1 MEVPMQGLPM
11 VLPLFFV
18 IGLGFVIRK
27 IGLLSKECAGQ
38 LTSVLYWAVLPV
50 LLFRTTLRVG
60 SGIFENPN
68 LFWAI
73 HASFLVVPA
82 IAWLGACLLRKGQP
96 RTRRAVS
103 VLVSIRANNIFMG
116 IPAVTLAFGEP
127 GLESVTLFL
136 AVGLL
141 GYNLISLTWAQVA
154 LSGELS
160 LKAIGETARG
170 LVKNPLVWG
179 CFLGVAGSLLGLK
192 ELPQS
197 IDTSFR
203 IIGDTA
209 SGVAL
214 LSLGASLEFGH
225 LFKAVRNT
233 WYDSILKLFLHPAF
247 VLLAFFVWPV
257 EPGLRNAVVL
267 VSAMPSAVNNFVVAK
282 GMGMDEEYAAQAV
295 AATTLLSVIS
305 LPLWLYIL
313 SG

>member
-1 MEVPMQGLPM
+1 MQGIPM
-11 VLPLFFV
+11 VFPLFFV

-27 IGLLSKECAGQ
+27 VGLLSKESAGQ
-38 LTSVLYWAVLPV
+38 LTGVLYWTVLPV

-60 SGIFENPN
+60 SGVFENPN

-73 HASFLVVPA
+73 HVSFLTVPA
-82 IAWLGACLLRKGQP
+82 IAWAGVRFLRKKES
-96 RTRRAVS
+96 RVRKAVT
-103 VLVSIRANNIFMG
+103 VLVSIRSNNIFMG

-160 LKAIGETARG
+160 LRALGKTARE
-170 LVKNPLVWG
+170 LVRNPLVWG
-179 CFLGVAGSLLGLK
+179 CFLGVAGSSMGLK
-192 ELPQS
+192 ELPQTL
-197 IDTSFR
+197 DASFK

-209 SGVAL
+209 SGLAL
-214 LSLGASLEFGH
+214 LALGASLEFSH
-225 LFKAVRNT
+225 LLKAVRNT
-233 WYDSILKLFLHPAF
+233 WFDSLFKLFLHPAF
-247 VLLAFFVWPV
+247 VLLAFYFWPV
-257 EPGLRNAVVL
+257 ETGLQNAVVL

-282 GMGMDEEYAAQAV
+282 GMGMDADYAGQVV
-295 AATTLLSVIS
+295 AASTLLSVAS
-305 LPLWLYIL
+305 LPFWLYLL

>member
-1 MEVPMQGLPM
+1 MQGLPM

-27 IGLLSKECAGQ
+27 IGLLSKESAGQ
-38 LTSVLYWAVLPV
+38 LTGVLYWIVLPV

-60 SGIFENPN
+60 SGIFDNPN

-82 IAWLGACLLRKGQP
+82 IAWLGARFLTKGQK
-96 RTRRAVS
+96 RTRRAVT
-103 VLVSIRANNIFMG
+103 VLVSIRSNNIFMG

-141 GYNLISLTWAQVA
+141 GYNLISLTWAQAA

-160 LKAIGETARG
+160 LKAIGKTARG

-179 CFLGVAGSLLGLK
+179 CFLGVGGSLLGVR
-192 ELPQS
+192 ELPET
-197 IDTSFR
+197 IDISFR

-214 LSLGASLEFGH
+214 LALGASLEFSH
-225 LFKAVRNT
+225 LFRAVRST
-233 WYDSILKLFLHPAF
+233 WFDSLFKLLLHPAF
-247 VLLAFFVWPV
+247 VLLAFYLWPV
-257 EPGLRNAVVL
+257 ETMLRDAVVL
-267 VSAMPSAVNNFVVAK
+267 VSAMPAAVNNFVVAK
-282 GMGMDEEYAAQAV
+282 GMGMDVEYAAQTVTAS
-295 AATTLLSVIS
+295 TLLSVIS
-305 LPLWLYIL
+305 LPFWLYVL